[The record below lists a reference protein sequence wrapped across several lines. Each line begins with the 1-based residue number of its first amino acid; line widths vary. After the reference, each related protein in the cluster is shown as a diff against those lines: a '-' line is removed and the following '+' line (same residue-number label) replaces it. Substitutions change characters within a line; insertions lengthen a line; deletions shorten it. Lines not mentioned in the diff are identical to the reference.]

1 MTDVIVA
8 LDGFALDEALAFV
21 DRLDTASSWYK
32 VGLELFTRAGPRVVE
47 ELSGRGKNVF
57 LDLKLHDIP
66 NTVAA
71 AVRAAAAL
79 DVQLLTVHGVGGRA
93 MLEAARDAADERT
106 KVLAVTVLT
115 SLTASDLETVWG
127 REITSIRDEVARL
140 AEMAEDVGVDGVV
153 ASVLEASWLRPAAG
167 DDLLIVTPGIR
178 PAGGDR
184 GDQRR
189 VATPTDAVEAG
200 SDYLVIGRSVT
211 RADDPLAALE
221 AIRAEVALALADR

>member
-1 MTDVIVA
+1 VTDVIVA

-71 AVRAAAAL
+71 AVRAATAL

>member
-1 MTDVIVA
+1 VTDVIVA